1 MSPSITRCLL
11 QCAAETG
18 DLTMPQSKEDKD
30 VRVLKNVGEV
40 QKVLPQK
47 LTNTRVA
54 MNVVNRMRVICR
66 HTTED
71 SRCIFLPVIMASL
84 SKRSVS
90 NTTVMTTF
98 ARNELYLLWH
108 VLKRSCNGYRAATS
122 AQDRIQKHTCFIGTD
137 QTPRGGH
144 NEKCPSGSGEHFST
158 VSQQFALEAW
168 VKWQAAA
175 QAVLYKHWEQHNLN
189 TLHSERG
196 LNWII
201 LCSKQP
207 TIRYCLR
214 PTNRLHLSADLE
226 TRGQQ
231 HCIHDKH
238 VHDLI
243 VKIKE
248 KMAQKVSSENMAIH
262 FVKQCVQLAWG
273 DKLNIE
279 NLMNVGLQH
288 PTWYSCLGK
297 QPAVT
302 TETLAVFGQLL
313 LR

>member
-71 SRCIFLPVIMASL
+71 SRRIFLPVIMASL

-175 QAVLYKHWEQHNLN
+175 QAVLYKH
-189 TLHSERG
+189 
-196 LNWII
+196 
-201 LCSKQP
+201 
-207 TIRYCLR
+207 
-214 PTNRLHLSADLE
+214 
-226 TRGQQ
+226 
-231 HCIHDKH
+231 
-238 VHDLI
+238 
-243 VKIKE
+243 
-248 KMAQKVSSENMAIH
+248 
-262 FVKQCVQLAWG
+262 
-273 DKLNIE
+273 
-279 NLMNVGLQH
+279 
-288 PTWYSCLGK
+288 
-297 QPAVT
+297 
-302 TETLAVFGQLL
+302 
-313 LR
+313 